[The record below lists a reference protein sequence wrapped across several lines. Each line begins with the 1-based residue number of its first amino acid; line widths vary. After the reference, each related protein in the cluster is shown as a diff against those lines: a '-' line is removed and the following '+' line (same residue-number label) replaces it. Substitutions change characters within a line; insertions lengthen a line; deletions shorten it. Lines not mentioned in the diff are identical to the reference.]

1 MAKHEKFNISISGG
15 MDSRLIVAAIDYL
28 NLNNKINI
36 SYTVGIKGCLD
47 ELIAREVAK
56 AANFKYKFYEINDKQ
71 YLKHVEERTKRTLRY
86 PLVKAM
92 YFGLIDKSI
101 LKCPCLSGLFMGET
115 FGGDFLTV
123 I

>member
-56 AANFKYKFYEINDKQ
+56 QLTLNINFMK
-71 YLKHVEERTKRTLRY
+71 
-86 PLVKAM
+86 
-92 YFGLIDKSI
+92 
-101 LKCPCLSGLFMGET
+101 
-115 FGGDFLTV
+115 
-123 I
+123 